1 MDEFIQLMKTAM
13 PVLHQVCDALP
24 ALQEFKDWHASEKER
39 IEAQRLADEE
49 HDKNFEA
56 WLQRK
61 NEEEANRLKHLE
73 RIKPL
78 LR

>member
-24 ALQEFKDWHASEKER
+24 ALQDFKEWHAREKER

-49 HDKNFEA
+49 HDRQFADWQK
-56 WLQRK
+56 RHD
-61 NEEEANRLKHLE
+61 EEEANRQKHME